1 MNRHA
6 RRSGPLVSGLAGGV
20 ACALVAHCGG
30 SSPSSP
36 DAGAVVHDA
45 GDEPSADA
53 GGDASDGEAG
63 RDAADGAAG
72 GEASDAEAGSAAC
85 VAGLLCNPNGNPCQI
100 GVISC
105 STDASTCVA
114 MELAANGTVCGTDRV
129 CLNGACT
136 ACTAG
141 AACQPNGNVCQAGAI
156 SCTTGQ
162 PTCVS
167 IGDSPDGTTCN
178 GGICCGGACAA
189 CPPSTNQVLSCLG
202 ATCTLGCTG
211 GQTLCGMKCA
221 DTTSDSTACGQ
232 WCTPC
237 PAGSLCQNSKCS
249 LIEYGDYTPFQCA
262 FGPAATLRSG
272 FLLGESVAIAAPIT
286 VTSLGV
292 VGNAHA
298 GGFNG
303 ILALYTDFGGAPGGF
318 VANTAS
324 TLVNPG
330 SNVIPVVSPT
340 QVPAGAYWIM
350 AEYNGDPQICV
361 DTATGNKIDYFAV
374 GFGAV
379 PAVFPTAN
387 SNAGPDLNYFV
398 VGQP

>member
-1 MNRHA
+1 M
-6 RRSGPLVSGLAGGV
+6 GLE
-20 ACALVAHCGG
+20 
-30 SSPSSP
+30 
-36 DAGAVVHDA
+36 DAGADA
-45 GDEPSADA
+45 SVEASVDASFDAVARDAASGDAAAGADA
-53 GGDASDGEAG
+53 GSMTCVTG
-63 RDAADGAAG
+63 R
-72 GEASDAEAGSAAC
+72 
-85 VAGLLCNPNGNPCQI
+85 LCNPNGNPCQI
-100 GVISC
+100 GSMSC
-105 STDASTCVA
+105 PPGAPTCVA
-114 MELAANGTVCGTDRV
+114 MGFAANGTVCGTNRV
-129 CLNGACT
+129 CLNGACA

-141 AACQPNGNVCQAGAI
+141 VPCQPDENVCLAGSV

-167 IGDSPDGTTCN
+167 TGDSPDGTACDA
-178 GGICCGGACAA
+178 GICCGGACAA

-211 GQTLCGMKCA
+211 GQTLCGSRCA

-237 PAGSLCQNSKCS
+237 PAGSLCQNSKCG
-249 LIEYGDYTPFQCA
+249 LVEYGDYTPFQCA
-262 FGPAATLRSG
+262 SGPAATLRSG
-272 FLLGESVAIAAPIT
+272 YLLGESVAIAVPIT

-303 ILALYTDFGGAPGGF
+303 IVALYTDYADGPGGL

-324 TLVNPG
+324 TPINQG
-330 SNVIPVVSPT
+330 SNVIPVVSPV
-340 QVPAGAYWIM
+340 QVSAGTYWIL
-350 AEYNGDPQICV
+350 AEYSGDPQICV
-361 DTATGNKIDYFAV
+361 DTATGNKIDYFPV
-374 GFGAV
+374 TFGAL
-379 PAVFPTAN
+379 PNVFPTPN